1 MHTFSIRAL
10 ATDNQ
15 VAIDKFQARVTVP
28 PPPPAKLA
36 GRWTRANTTL
46 AIRKGGW
53 VIGPNQMVDVQYLP
67 NGNVV
72 LGVLIID
79 RPEQQPACGPNPP
92 QNYKVTLSAGGK
104 RMQLAPI
111 GSDPCSIRATTFKGA
126 WTRAH

>member
-1 MHTFSIRAL
+1 
-10 ATDNQ
+10 
-15 VAIDKFQARVTVP
+15 
-28 PPPPAKLA
+28 
-36 GRWTRANTTL
+36 
-46 AIRKGGW
+46 
-53 VIGPNQMVDVQYLP
+53 MVDVQYLP

-92 QNYKVTLSAGGK
+92 QNYRVTLSAGGK

-111 GSDPCSIRATTFKGA
+111 GNDPCSIRASTFEGA